1 MNRVLIVKLGAL
13 GDIVHAI
20 PVAAALRR
28 TFPSVHIDWLVSAKH
43 REILAVV
50 PAIDRR
56 LVINDRSAGG
66 GTGVFAAIREL
77 RRGQYDVALDLQGL
91 VKSAILARSSG
102 AARVIGFASRYL
114 REPLARPFYTEVHD
128 PGGGGMYHRDES
140 HVVWTNLGLL
150 APLGIHVAAPE
161 FPIDR
166 VESAAAREVAER
178 AGGRYAVINP
188 GAAWPTKRWEPS
200 RLAAV
205 AAALRDEH
213 SLPSVVTWGPGEES
227 LAREVVA
234 ASAGAA
240 ILAPPTSVADLVAI
254 SRGAALLSSPATPGP
269 RTSPPPW
276 ARRSSGSMG
285 RRARRATAR
294 GRPTM

>member
-1 MNRVLIVKLGAL
+1 
-13 GDIVHAI
+13 
-20 PVAAALRR
+20 
-28 TFPSVHIDWLVSAKH
+28 
-43 REILAVV
+43 
-50 PAIDRR
+50 
-56 LVINDRSAGG
+56 
-66 GTGVFAAIREL
+66 
-77 RRGQYDVALDLQGL
+77 
-91 VKSAILARSSG
+91 
-102 AARVIGFASRYL
+102 
-114 REPLARPFYTEVHD
+114 
-128 PGGGGMYHRDES
+128 
-140 HVVWTNLGLL
+140 VVWTNLGLL

-254 SRGAALLSSPATPGP
+254 SRGAALFVSGDTGPAHIAAAVGTPIVGIYGPTRPARNGPWSPDDVTVSRDEVCQCHHLRRCRLKTMCLDDIKVDEVHAAIERRLAGAP
-269 RTSPPPW
+269 R
-276 ARRSSGSMG
+276 A
-285 RRARRATAR
+285 
-294 GRPTM
+294 